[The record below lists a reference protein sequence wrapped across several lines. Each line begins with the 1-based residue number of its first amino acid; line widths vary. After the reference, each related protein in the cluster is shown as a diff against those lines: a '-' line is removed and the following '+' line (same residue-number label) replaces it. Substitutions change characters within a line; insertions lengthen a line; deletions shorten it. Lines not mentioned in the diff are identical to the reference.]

1 VKDLEKSLIELREVS
16 VYLPGR
22 EEAVLH
28 QVSGTIRE
36 GEWLTV
42 AGRNGSGKSVLGR
55 LLAGLDGRYSGEIG
69 RSAQG
74 ASVRLVMQNP
84 EAQLIG
90 ESVEEDL
97 RFGMECAGIP
107 PDEME
112 LRQREALAAT
122 GLAGLEACPVGS
134 LSGGQKQLLALAGAL
149 AVRPSVLIADEATSM
164 LDPEARRGLLSVL
177 QSLQKLGMTV
187 IHITQLLEETAYS
200 GRIWALDE
208 GKLVF
213 EGTPEDFFYVRTGL
227 TTGESCSP
235 CRAAGLLP
243 PLSVAVA
250 EQLKSRGLLTN
261 HFPLTPEALE
271 RAVLA

>member
-1 VKDLEKSLIELREVS
+1 MGKSLIELREVS
-16 VYLPGR
+16 VYLPGK

-28 QVSGTIRE
+28 QISGVIRE

-90 ESVEEDL
+90 ETVGEDL
-97 RFGMECAGIP
+97 RFGMECAGLP
-107 PDEME
+107 PEEME
-112 LRQREALAAT
+112 LRQQEALAAT
-122 GLAGLEACPVGS
+122 GLTGWEACPAGS

-164 LDPEARRGLLSVL
+164 LDPEARHRLLSVL
-177 QSLQKLGMTV
+177 QSLQKRGMTV
-187 IHITQLLEETAYS
+187 IHITQLLEEAAYA

-213 EGTPEDFFYVRTGL
+213 DGTPEDFFYSRMAIA
-227 TTGESCSP
+227 TGECESP

-243 PLSVAVA
+243 PLTVAIT
-250 EQLKSRGLLTN
+250 EQLKLRGLLTDR
-261 HFPLTPEALE
+261 FPLTPVALE

>member
-1 VKDLEKSLIELREVS
+1 MEKSLIELREVS

-28 QVSGTIRE
+28 QLSGTICE

-90 ESVEEDL
+90 ETIEEDL

-107 PDEME
+107 PEKME
-112 LRQREALAAT
+112 LRQQEALAAT
-122 GLAGLEACPVGS
+122 GLAGMEACLVGS

-164 LDPEARRGLLSVL
+164 LDPESRRRLLSVL
-177 QSLQKLGMTV
+177 QTLQQRGMTV
-187 IHITQLLEETAYS
+187 IHITQLLEEAAYA

-208 GKLVF
+208 GRLVF
-213 EGTPEDFFYVRTGL
+213 DGLPGEFFYGRTGS
-227 TTGESCSP
+227 TTGECVSP

-243 PLSVAVA
+243 PLTVAVS
-250 EQLKSRGLLTN
+250 EQLRAKGLLKDC
-261 HFPLTPEALE
+261 FPLMPEELE
-271 RAVLA
+271 RAVQR

>member
-1 VKDLEKSLIELREVS
+1 MEKSLIELREVS
-16 VYLPGR
+16 VFLPGR

-28 QVSGTIRE
+28 QVSGAIRE

-90 ESVEEDL
+90 ETIKEDL

-107 PDEME
+107 PEEME
-112 LRQREALAAT
+112 LRQQEALAAT
-122 GLAGLEACPVGS
+122 GLAGLDACPVGS

-164 LDPEARRGLLSVL
+164 LDPEARRRLLKVL
-177 QSLQKLGMTV
+177 QSLQKRGMTV
-187 IHITQLLEETAYS
+187 IHITQLLEEAEYA
-200 GRIWALDE
+200 GRVWALEE

-213 EGTPEDFFYVRTGL
+213 DGTPEVFFYGTADWAA
-227 TTGESCSP
+227 GECGSP

-250 EQLKSRGLLTN
+250 EQLKSKGLLQN
-261 HFPLTPEALE
+261 CFPLTPQALE

>member
-1 VKDLEKSLIELREVS
+1 METSLIELREVS

-28 QVSGTIRE
+28 QLSGTIYE
-36 GEWLTV
+36 SEWLTV

-90 ESVEEDL
+90 ETVEEDL
-97 RFGMECAGIP
+97 RFGLECAGIP
-107 PDEME
+107 PGEMGI
-112 LRQREALAAT
+112 RQQEALAAT
-122 GLAGLEACPVGS
+122 RLDGLETCPVSS

-149 AVRPSVLIADEATSM
+149 SVRPSVLIADEATSM
-164 LDPEARRGLLSVL
+164 LDPDSRRRLLSVL
-177 QSLQKLGMTV
+177 QTLQQGGMTV
-187 IHITQLLEETAYS
+187 IHITQLLEEAVYA

-208 GKLVF
+208 GRLVF
-213 EGTPEDFFYVRTGL
+213 DGHPGEFFYGRTGSI
-227 TTGESCSP
+227 TGECVSP

-243 PLSVAVA
+243 PLTVAVT
-250 EQLKSRGLLTN
+250 EQLQSKGLLKE